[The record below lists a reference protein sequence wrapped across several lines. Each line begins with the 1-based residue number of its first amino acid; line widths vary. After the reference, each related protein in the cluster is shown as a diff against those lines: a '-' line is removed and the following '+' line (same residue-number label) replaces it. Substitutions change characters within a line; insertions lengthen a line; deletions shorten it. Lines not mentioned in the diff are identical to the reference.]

1 MLKSLRNDYELLK
14 FARNKL
20 FFFKEENMNAIL
32 KLLTLTGFKEDL
44 LINLNYLR
52 GIEKLRELDNDEKS
66 TILDLNNKKL
76 KDKKYFQKLLKTG
89 IINEKELF
97 YLITMHEQRHYFNL
111 NDDMKKTL
119 QTEIK
124 KMSLPFNEPD
134 LSNIDSIAIFGST
147 YQTQKDRLINGL
159 NYYRNKKGV
168 DPTDIYLLTGH
179 RIMNIG
185 EFIQLGIIS
194 RQDLEGIKDLYER
207 ECGEKLDVL
216 NPEPLI
222 NFIKNKEELLSKF
235 NDEKIQ
241 ETLQKFGMYDEK
253 KTKIELLTKVSKL
266 TEKDFFDLAVTEL
279 RKQNF
284 INNEQQIHIVYS
296 NEMNGANILSNSHFN
311 QQSTTKRANTEDTLK
326 ALWEINSNFD
336 KILFVSN
343 GPFVSQQFV
352 STLSI
357 QDNKNNQDNQ
367 DNQNNQDNQDNQDIK
382 APKIYGKDATH
393 GTPSHIA
400 ARHYGMIPMVEKLF
414 KQRENKIQNLLSS
427 KNTKQLKEIKNE
439 KDAYEFGE
447 FIAKQNDTYLGR

>member
-159 NYYRNKKGV
+159 EYYRNKKGI
-168 DPTDIYLLTGH
+168 DPTNIYLLTGY

-194 RQDLEGIKDLYER
+194 REDLEGIRNLYER

-222 NFIKNKEELLSKF
+222 NFIKNKEESKKEELLSKF
-235 NDEKIQ
+235 KNDKIK
-241 ETLQKFGMYDEK
+241 ETLEKLGMYDEN

-284 INNEQQIHIVYS
+284 IKNEQQIHIVYS
-296 NEMNGANILSNSHFN
+296 NEMNGSNIFSNYHFN
-311 QQSTTKRANTEDTLK
+311 QQ
-326 ALWEINSNFD
+326 
-336 KILFVSN
+336 
-343 GPFVSQQFV
+343 
-352 STLSI
+352 
-357 QDNKNNQDNQ
+357 
-367 DNQNNQDNQDNQDIK
+367 
-382 APKIYGKDATH
+382 
-393 GTPSHIA
+393 
-400 ARHYGMIPMVEKLF
+400 
-414 KQRENKIQNLLSS
+414 
-427 KNTKQLKEIKNE
+427 
-439 KDAYEFGE
+439 
-447 FIAKQNDTYLGR
+447 

>member
-1 MLKSLRNDYELLK
+1 MEKNLKNDYKLLK
-14 FARNKL
+14 FAKDNL
-20 FFFKEENMNAIL
+20 FFFREENIDTIL

-52 GIEKLRELDNDEKS
+52 GTEKSRELDNTERL
-66 TILDLNNKKL
+66 TILNLNNEEL
-76 KDKKYFQKLLKTG
+76 GDKEYFQKLLKTG

-97 YLITMHEQRHYFNL
+97 YLMLIHEQRHYFNL
-111 NDDMKKTL
+111 SDEMKKEL

-134 LSNIDSIAIFGST
+134 LSDIDSIAIFGST

-168 DPTDIYLLTGH
+168 DPTNIYLLTGY

-194 RQDLEGIKDLYER
+194 KEDLEGIKDLYER

-279 RKQNF
+279 RQQNF
-284 INNEQQIHIVYS
+284 IKNEQQIHIVYS
-296 NEMNGANILSNSHFN
+296 NEMNGTNILSNSHFN

-336 KILFVSN
+336 KMLFVSN

-357 QDNKNNQDNQ
+357 QDN
-367 DNQNNQDNQDNQDIK
+367 QNNQDNQDIK
-382 APKIYGKDATH
+382 APKIYGENATH

-427 KNTKQLKEIKNE
+427 ENTKQLKEIKNE
-439 KDAYEFGE
+439 KEAYEFGE
-447 FIAKQNDTYLGR
+447 FMAQQNDTYLGR

>member
-1 MLKSLRNDYELLK
+1 MEENLKNDYELLK
-14 FARNKL
+14 FARDKL
-20 FFFKEENMNAIL
+20 FFFKEENINAIL
-32 KLLTLTGFKEDL
+32 KLLTLTDFKEDL

-52 GIEKLRELDNDEKS
+52 GIEQKTELNDAEKS
-66 TILDLNNKKL
+66 TIINLNNEKL
-76 KDKKYFQKLLKTG
+76 EEKEYFRKLLETG

-111 NDDMKKTL
+111 SDNMKKTL

-194 RQDLEGIKDLYER
+194 GEDLRGIVGLYEK

-222 NFIKNKEELLSKF
+222 NFIKNKEKTKKEELLSKF
-235 NDEKIQ
+235 NNDKIQ
-241 ETLQKFGMYDEK
+241 ETLEKLGMYDEN
-253 KTKIELLTKVSKL
+253 KTKIELLTKLSKL

-284 INNEQQIHIVYS
+284 IKNEQQIHIVYS
-296 NEMNGANILSNSHFN
+296 NEMNGSNIFSNSHFN
-311 QQSTTKRANTEDTLK
+311 QQSTTKRANTEDTLR
-326 ALWEINSNFD
+326 ALWEIDSNFN
-336 KILFVSN
+336 KMLFISN
-343 GPFVSQQFV
+343 GPYTLQQFT
-352 STLSI
+352 STLSV
-357 QDNKNNQDNQ
+357 QDT
-367 DNQNNQDNQDNQDIK
+367 QNIK
-382 APKIYGKDATH
+382 VPKIYGKDATH
-393 GTPSHIA
+393 GTPANIA
-400 ARHYGMIPMVEKLF
+400 ARHYGMISMVEKLF
-414 KQRENKIQNLLSS
+414 RQREDKIQNLLSS
-427 KNTKQLKEIKNE
+427 KNVNQLKPHSSNSDEEIENE
-439 KDAYEFGE
+439 KMAYESGKDVVN
-447 FIAKQNDTYLGR
+447 KQNNTYLGR

>member
-1 MLKSLRNDYELLK
+1 MEENLKNDYELLK
-14 FARNKL
+14 FARDKL
-20 FFFKEENMNAIL
+20 FFFKEENINAIL
-32 KLLTLTGFKEDL
+32 KLLTLTDFKEDL

-52 GIEKLRELDNDEKS
+52 GIEQKTELNDAEKS
-66 TILDLNNKKL
+66 TIINLNNEKL
-76 KDKKYFQKLLKTG
+76 EEKEYFRKLLETG

-111 NDDMKKTL
+111 SDNMKKTL

-194 RQDLEGIKDLYER
+194 GEDLRGIVGLYEK

-222 NFIKNKEELLSKF
+222 NFIKNKEKTKKEELLSKF
-235 NDEKIQ
+235 NNDKIQ
-241 ETLQKFGMYDEK
+241 ETLEKLGMYDEN
-253 KTKIELLTKVSKL
+253 KTKIELLTKLSKL

-311 QQSTTKRANTEDTLK
+311 QQSTTKRANTEDTLR
-326 ALWEINSNFD
+326 ALWEIDSNFN
-336 KILFVSN
+336 KMLFITN
-343 GPFVSQQFV
+343 GPYTSQQFV

-357 QDNKNNQDNQ
+357 QDT
-367 DNQNNQDNQDNQDIK
+367 QNIK
-382 APKIYGKDATH
+382 VPKIYGKDATH
-393 GTPSHIA
+393 GTPANIA

-414 KQRENKIQNLLSS
+414 RQREDKIKNLLSS
-427 KNTKQLKEIKNE
+427 QNTNKLKEIKNE

>member
-1 MLKSLRNDYELLK
+1 MEENLKNDYELLK
-14 FARNKL
+14 FARDKL
-20 FFFKEENMNAIL
+20 FFFKEENINAIL
-32 KLLTLTGFKEDL
+32 KLLTLTDFKEDL

-52 GIEKLRELDNDEKS
+52 GIEQKTELNDAEKS
-66 TILDLNNKKL
+66 TIINLNNEKL
-76 KDKKYFQKLLKTG
+76 EEKEYFRKLLETG

-111 NDDMKKTL
+111 SDNMKKTL

-159 NYYRNKKGV
+159 EYYRNKKGI
-168 DPTDIYLLTGH
+168 DPTNIYLLTGY

-222 NFIKNKEELLSKF
+222 NFIKKKEELLSKF
-235 NDEKIQ
+235 NNEKIQ
-241 ETLQKFGMYDEK
+241 ETVQKCGMYDEK

-296 NEMNGANILSNSHFN
+296 NEMNGSNIFSNSHFN

-343 GPFVSQQFV
+343 GPFVSQQFM
-352 STLSI
+352 STLSM
-357 QDNKNNQDNQ
+357 Q
-367 DNQNNQDNQDNQDIK
+367 DNQNNQDNQDIK
-382 APKIYGKDATH
+382 VPKIYGKDATH